1 MPPRDIFGRPATSRR
16 LLVCTGPCCNPDG
29 GAELRLDELRGL
41 IEANGHAESLIG
53 RASCVRR
60 ACLGKCSGEP
70 LAFVDP
76 DETWYYA
83 FSSGDLLQILQEHV
97 LNGRAVAALAAPA
110 DDP

>member
-1 MPPRDIFGRPATSRR
+1 MAHRDIFGRPATARR

-29 GAELRLDELRGL
+29 SAEVRLEELRQTIVKEGYE
-41 IEANGHAESLIG
+41 EALVG

-60 ACLGKCSGEP
+60 ACLGKCSGDP

-83 FSSGDLLQILQEHV
+83 FSSGDLLKILQEHV
-97 LNGRAVAALAAPA
+97 LHGAPIAELICA
-110 DDP
+110 DED

>member
-1 MPPRDIFGRPATSRR
+1 MAVRDIFGRPATKRR

-29 GAELRLDELRGL
+29 SAETRIDELRET
-41 IEANGHAESLIG
+41 IVAQGHEVALIG

-60 ACLGKCSGEP
+60 ACLGKCSGDP

-83 FSSGDLLQILQEHV
+83 FSSTDLLKILQDHV
-97 LNGRAVAALAAPA
+97 LNGAPVSELICT
-110 DDP
+110 DDE

>member
-1 MPPRDIFGRPATSRR
+1 MALRDIFGRPASKRR

-29 GAELRLDELRGL
+29 HAETRLEELRQRILAQGYG
-41 IEANGHAESLIG
+41 EALIG

-60 ACLGKCSGEP
+60 SCLGKCSGDP

-83 FSSGDLLQILQEHV
+83 FSSEDLLKILQEHV
-97 LNGRAVAALAAPA
+97 LNGSPVPALILAEEE
-110 DDP
+110 